1 MKIKDKKGHL
11 FDAGGLGGGG
21 GQNVLG
27 FHKYSP
33 TSFMNDLSDFSATP
47 TSPTGLQQ
55 LGPVQ
60 IHHMEI
66 LNL

>member
-1 MKIKDKKGHL
+1 M
-11 FDAGGLGGGG
+11 LGGVGVG

-47 TSPTGLQQ
+47 TSPKGLQQ